1 MKYKFFLVA
10 LFFVRGFSS
19 HAQLVPPGTELQ
31 ELVKIM
37 QVYENTPG
45 LSFDMHVLYRNGE
58 THLDTMDAAC
68 KLSYGKTLLSNSDY
82 EFLKGNQYSVYV
94 DKEDSIVFAMPRKGD
109 ETILRIPLLDS
120 TFRAAHVDSMKVTPD
135 TDNEGDD
142 SLWVFRVSFKSES
155 IYSFYNIYY
164 DPHTCLIKYIF
175 CHLKN
180 VNGEYNLPV
189 DSIIDVFVKMTNY
202 SDAEIDPIL
211 FNEYRYFYRLNGSL
225 FLQPAWQNYELET
238 L

>member
-1 MKYKFFLVA
+1 MKCKILFAA
-10 LFFVRGFSS
+10 LFFVKSFSS
-19 HAQLVPPGTELQ
+19 YAQLVPAGTELQ

-45 LSFDMHVLYRNGE
+45 LSFDMHVLYRNAGV
-58 THLDTMDAAC
+58 HLDTMDAAC
-68 KLSYGKTLLSNSDY
+68 KLSYGKTLLCNSDY

-94 DKEDSIVFAMPRKGD
+94 DKEDSIVFAIPRKAD

-120 TFRAAHVDSMKVTPD
+120 TFRAAHVDSIRVTLD
-135 TDNEGDD
+135 TDNGLD
-142 SLWVFRVSFKSES
+142 STWVIRVSFKSES

-164 DPHTCLIKYIF
+164 NPYTCLINYIF

-180 VNGEYNLPV
+180 VNGEYDLPE
-189 DSIIDVFVKMTNY
+189 DSIIDVFVSMSNY
-202 SDAEIDPIL
+202 SDADMDPAL
-211 FNEYRYFYRLNGSL
+211 FNENRYFYRLNGNL